1 MRIISNIERVSPAE
15 HECDRKSYSNIYIWS
30 RLGSDSTHDLAHNIT
45 QLWMDHFQR
54 EWEYVLDFITK
65 NMKNNVFLHVFIT
78 TCDLVGIRLVD
89 QTIPSG
95 VYSALEDANI
105 TGSVLYSYNDV
116 NFRWIARD
124 NWTYT
129 LNFAGNLNL

>member
-1 MRIISNIERVSPAE
+1 M
-15 HECDRKSYSNIYIWS
+15 
-30 RLGSDSTHDLAHNIT
+30 
-45 QLWMDHFQR
+45 
-54 EWEYVLDFITK
+54 
-65 NMKNNVFLHVFIT
+65 
-78 TCDLVGIRLVD
+78 D

-129 LNFAGNLNL
+129 LNFAGNLNLWIVRKLVHMKFENDYFLRSS